1 MVPPDSLTQ
10 ELSVPN
16 HQIARGISCVISI
29 EFISSAS
36 DSDQVIALSAAAALQ
51 ANAP

>member
-16 HQIARGISCVISI
+16 HQIARGKSCVISI

-36 DSDQVIALSAAAALQ
+36 DQVIVLSAAAALQ